1 MGEKKTL
8 TRKGGRLMLRNGAQP
23 VGKKK
28 TSIFGPTSSPES
40 GVRRYKH
47 GNFCIYHI
55 WKIEIGLFSLFTMR
69 QLSDLQKKKRNHEKL
84 LANLSFNSYKPRCS

>member
-28 TSIFGPTSSPES
+28 QVF
-40 GVRRYKH
+40 
-47 GNFCIYHI
+47 
-55 WKIEIGLFSLFTMR
+55 
-69 QLSDLQKKKRNHEKL
+69 SDLHQVLNPGFADTNMETFVFITSGR
-84 LANLSFNSYKPRCS
+84 